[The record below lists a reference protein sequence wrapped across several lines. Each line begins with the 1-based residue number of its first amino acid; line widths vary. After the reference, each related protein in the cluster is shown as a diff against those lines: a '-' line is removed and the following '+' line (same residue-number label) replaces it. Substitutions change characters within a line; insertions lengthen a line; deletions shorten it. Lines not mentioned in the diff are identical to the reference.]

1 MHRRSA
7 YRRRAPRLGGGRVL
21 PALRR
26 ALLGE
31 RGRDVGEH
39 LAERLR
45 DAAGGRR
52 ADGGVLRGLRVVLV
66 VRGADR
72 SDLLLPAGLVD
83 LQDLLEVG
91 LDDVELRL
99 EVVVRE
105 VDVLGMAE
113 VYEATDIINRR
124 KVAIKMIREDVM
136 KNPINL
142 RRFQNEATIASSLNH
157 PNIVKVFNHGTI
169 EGRPYIAN
177 EYVRGQT
184 MKDMLDFR
192 TSIPIA
198 EAVSYMLQLTSALF
212 YAHQHNIIHRD
223 IKPQNIY
230 VMPDGTIKLGDFGIA
245 QAEGMDDS
253 FTKTSE
259 IVGSV
264 HYLAPEIS
272 QGKPASIQS
281 DIYAAGVTFYELLTG
296 HVPFDKDTPVN
307 VAVAHVKE
315 KFPLVK
321 KYVPNCPKEIE
332 KIIANATKKRLSDR
346 YKGADEFYDD
356 LLEIRNH
363 PELLKEK
370 KPLIS
375 RIFGFK

>member
-1 MHRRSA
+1 MSTIKI
-7 YRRRAPRLGGGRVL
+7 G
-21 PALRR
+21 
-26 ALLGE
+26 
-31 RGRDVGEH
+31 
-39 LAERLR
+39 
-45 DAAGGRR
+45 
-52 ADGGVLRGLRVVLV
+52 
-66 VRGADR
+66 
-72 SDLLLPAGLVD
+72 SLVD
-83 LQDLLEVG
+83 GRYRIEARIG
-91 LDDVELRL
+91 HG
-99 EVVVRE
+99 
-105 VDVLGMAE
+105 GMAE
-113 VYEATDIINRR
+113 VYEATDIINKR

-136 KNPINL
+136 RNPINL

-157 PNIVKVFNHGTI
+157 PNIVEVFNHGTI

-177 EYVRGQT
+177 EYIRGQT

-223 IKPQNIY
+223 IKPQNIF

-245 QAEGMDDS
+245 QAEGVDDGL
-253 FTKTSE
+253 TKTSE

-281 DIYAAGVTFYELLTG
+281 DIYSAGVTFYELLTG

-307 VAVAHVKE
+307 VAVAHIKE
-315 KFPLVK
+315 KFPPVK

-332 KIIANATKKRLSDR
+332 KIISNATKKRLAER

-356 LLEIRNH
+356 LLELSKK
-363 PELLKEK
+363 PEILKEK
-370 KPLIS
+370 KPFLA
-375 RIFGFK
+375 RLFGFK

>member
-1 MHRRSA
+1 MSTIKI
-7 YRRRAPRLGGGRVL
+7 G
-21 PALRR
+21 
-26 ALLGE
+26 
-31 RGRDVGEH
+31 
-39 LAERLR
+39 
-45 DAAGGRR
+45 
-52 ADGGVLRGLRVVLV
+52 
-66 VRGADR
+66 
-72 SDLLLPAGLVD
+72 SLVD
-83 LQDLLEVG
+83 GRYRIEARIG
-91 LDDVELRL
+91 HG
-99 EVVVRE
+99 
-105 VDVLGMAE
+105 GMAE
-113 VYEATDIINRR
+113 VYEATDIINKRR
-124 KVAIKMIREDVM
+124 VAIKMIREDVM

-157 PNIVKVFNHGTI
+157 PNIVKVYNHGTI

-177 EYVRGQT
+177 EFIRGQS
-184 MKDMLDFR
+184 MKEMLDFR

-223 IKPQNIY
+223 IKPHNIF

-245 QAEGMDDS
+245 QAGGVDDS

-259 IVGSV
+259 IIGSV

-315 KFPLVK
+315 RFPPVK

-332 KIIANATKKRLSDR
+332 KIIANATKKRLSER

-356 LLEIRNH
+356 LMDVSKRPEI
-363 PELLKEK
+363 LKEK

>member
-1 MHRRSA
+1 MSTIKI
-7 YRRRAPRLGGGRVL
+7 
-21 PALRR
+21 
-26 ALLGE
+26 
-31 RGRDVGEH
+31 
-39 LAERLR
+39 
-45 DAAGGRR
+45 
-52 ADGGVLRGLRVVLV
+52 
-66 VRGADR
+66 GA
-72 SDLLLPAGLVD
+72 LVD
-83 LQDLLEVG
+83 GRYRIEARIG
-91 LDDVELRL
+91 HG
-99 EVVVRE
+99 
-105 VDVLGMAE
+105 GMAE
-113 VYEATDIINRR
+113 VYEATDIINKR

-177 EYVRGQT
+177 EYVRGQS

-245 QAEGMDDS
+245 QAGGVDDS

-315 KFPLVK
+315 KFPPVK

-332 KIIANATKKRLSDR
+332 KIIINATRKRLSDR

-356 LLEIRNH
+356 LLEISKH